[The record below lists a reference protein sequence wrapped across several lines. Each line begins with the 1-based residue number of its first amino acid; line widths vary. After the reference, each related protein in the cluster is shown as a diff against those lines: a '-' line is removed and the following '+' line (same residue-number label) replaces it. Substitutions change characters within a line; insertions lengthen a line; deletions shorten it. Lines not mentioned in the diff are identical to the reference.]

1 MIIGDFNETLWQFE
15 HFSVS
20 KRGEA
25 QMRAFRDVLQICEL
39 VDLGFSGVPY
49 TYDNRREGRSN
60 VKVRLDRALADNSW
74 RDIYSNSQVV
84 HLTSSCSD
92 HCPILLKFA
101 ADSRQSNRKKCLH
114 YEICWE
120 REPASTEV
128 ISLAWAEAGEKRTL
142 GDINFALGKVMGALQ
157 GWSKVKFK
165 NVSRAIEKAR
175 KDLAT
180 LVSHNADYS
189 EIRRSSDVLNELL
202 YREEMLWLQ
211 RSRISWLK
219 EGDRNTRFFHNKA
232 KWRAKKNRISKLRG
246 PDGTVVKSTHEM
258 EKIATDYFKDMF
270 TADPCIDQSRVSRL
284 FQEKVSPEMNVDL
297 CKDFTEQ
304 EIADALF
311 QIGPIKA
318 PGPDGFPARFFQ
330 RNWDAIKKDVVSAV
344 KSFFETSIMPEGVN
358 DTAIVLIPKVDQPME
373 LKDFR
378 PISLCNVIYKIVS
391 KCLVNRLRPILDEL
405 VSQNQSAFVPGRMI
419 TDNALLAFECFHFI
433 KRNKNANKAA
443 CAYKLDLSKAYD
455 RVDWVF
461 LEQTMCKL
469 GFAPRWIKW
478 IMTCLS
484 SVRYS
489 IKFNGTLLD
498 TFAPSRGLRQGDP
511 LSPFLFLFVA
521 DGFSRLMEERVA
533 AGDITPVKICRGA
546 PGISHLLFADD
557 TLLFFKADC
566 EQARLIKG
574 VLNEYALGTGQL
586 VNSNKCS
593 ILFDDT
599 SPAETQDAI
608 KNLLQIVC
616 HNFEDKYL
624 GFPTPEGRLNK
635 GKFQS
640 LQEKMWKRIILWGEN
655 YLSSG
660 GKEIMLKAVIQAIPV
675 YVMSIFRLPESV
687 CEDLNKLACNFW
699 WGADKGK
706 RKTHWRAW
714 SCLTKPKHNGG
725 LGFRDFRLF
734 NQALL
739 ARQAWRLLDKP
750 DSLCARVMKAKYYP
764 NGSLVDTAFGGNASP
779 GWRAIEHG
787 LTLLKK
793 GIVWRIGNGRSV
805 RIWRDPWIPRDHSRR
820 PITTKRNCRVKW
832 VSDLLGQDGS
842 WDVQNVSRVFLP
854 IDAEEILKIRTSVRL
869 EEDFLAWHP
878 DRLGQFSVR
887 SAYKLAISLDYAD
900 ESSSSSGQNH
910 MGSDL
915 EVQCAPEGEGLLL
928 ACCKQLP
935 C

>member
-1 MIIGDFNETLWQFE
+1 
-15 HFSVS
+15 
-20 KRGEA
+20 
-25 QMRAFRDVLQICEL
+25 
-39 VDLGFSGVPY
+39 
-49 TYDNRREGRSN
+49 
-60 VKVRLDRALADNSW
+60 
-74 RDIYSNSQVV
+74 
-84 HLTSSCSD
+84 
-92 HCPILLKFA
+92 
-101 ADSRQSNRKKCLH
+101 
-114 YEICWE
+114 
-120 REPASTEV
+120 
-128 ISLAWAEAGEKRTL
+128 
-142 GDINFALGKVMGALQ
+142 
-157 GWSKVKFK
+157 
-165 NVSRAIEKAR
+165 
-175 KDLAT
+175 
-180 LVSHNADYS
+180 
-189 EIRRSSDVLNELL
+189 
-202 YREEMLWLQ
+202 
-211 RSRISWLK
+211 
-219 EGDRNTRFFHNKA
+219 
-232 KWRAKKNRISKLRG
+232 
-246 PDGTVVKSTHEM
+246 
-258 EKIATDYFKDMF
+258 
-270 TADPCIDQSRVSRL
+270 
-284 FQEKVSPEMNVDL
+284 
-297 CKDFTEQ
+297 
-304 EIADALF
+304 
-311 QIGPIKA
+311 
-318 PGPDGFPARFFQ
+318 
-330 RNWDAIKKDVVSAV
+330 
-344 KSFFETSIMPEGVN
+344 
-358 DTAIVLIPKVDQPME
+358 
-373 LKDFR
+373 
-378 PISLCNVIYKIVS
+378 
-391 KCLVNRLRPILDEL
+391 
-405 VSQNQSAFVPGRMI
+405 
-419 TDNALLAFECFHFI
+419 
-433 KRNKNANKAA
+433 
-443 CAYKLDLSKAYD
+443 
-455 RVDWVF
+455 
-461 LEQTMCKL
+461 MCKL

-687 CEDLNKLACNFW
+687 CEDLNKLARNFW

-725 LGFRDFRLF
+725 LDFRDFRLF

-787 LTLLKK
+787 LALLKK

-805 RIWRDPWIPRDHSRR
+805 RIWRDP
-820 PITTKRNCRVKW
+820 
-832 VSDLLGQDGS
+832 
-842 WDVQNVSRVFLP
+842 
-854 IDAEEILKIRTSVRL
+854 
-869 EEDFLAWHP
+869 
-878 DRLGQFSVR
+878 
-887 SAYKLAISLDYAD
+887 
-900 ESSSSSGQNH
+900 
-910 MGSDL
+910 
-915 EVQCAPEGEGLLL
+915 
-928 ACCKQLP
+928 
-935 C
+935 

>member
-1 MIIGDFNETLWQFE
+1 
-15 HFSVS
+15 
-20 KRGEA
+20 
-25 QMRAFRDVLQICEL
+25 
-39 VDLGFSGVPY
+39 
-49 TYDNRREGRSN
+49 
-60 VKVRLDRALADNSW
+60 
-74 RDIYSNSQVV
+74 
-84 HLTSSCSD
+84 
-92 HCPILLKFA
+92 
-101 ADSRQSNRKKCLH
+101 
-114 YEICWE
+114 
-120 REPASTEV
+120 
-128 ISLAWAEAGEKRTL
+128 
-142 GDINFALGKVMGALQ
+142 
-157 GWSKVKFK
+157 
-165 NVSRAIEKAR
+165 
-175 KDLAT
+175 
-180 LVSHNADYS
+180 
-189 EIRRSSDVLNELL
+189 
-202 YREEMLWLQ
+202 
-211 RSRISWLK
+211 
-219 EGDRNTRFFHNKA
+219 
-232 KWRAKKNRISKLRG
+232 
-246 PDGTVVKSTHEM
+246 
-258 EKIATDYFKDMF
+258 
-270 TADPCIDQSRVSRL
+270 
-284 FQEKVSPEMNVDL
+284 
-297 CKDFTEQ
+297 
-304 EIADALF
+304 
-311 QIGPIKA
+311 
-318 PGPDGFPARFFQ
+318 
-330 RNWDAIKKDVVSAV
+330 
-344 KSFFETSIMPEGVN
+344 
-358 DTAIVLIPKVDQPME
+358 
-373 LKDFR
+373 
-378 PISLCNVIYKIVS
+378 
-391 KCLVNRLRPILDEL
+391 
-405 VSQNQSAFVPGRMI
+405 
-419 TDNALLAFECFHFI
+419 
-433 KRNKNANKAA
+433 
-443 CAYKLDLSKAYD
+443 
-455 RVDWVF
+455 
-461 LEQTMCKL
+461 
-469 GFAPRWIKW
+469 
-478 IMTCLS
+478 
-484 SVRYS
+484 
-489 IKFNGTLLD
+489 
-498 TFAPSRGLRQGDP
+498 
-511 LSPFLFLFVA
+511 
-521 DGFSRLMEERVA
+521 MEERVA

-687 CEDLNKLACNFW
+687 CEDLNKLARNFW

-706 RKTHWRAW
+706 RKTHWQAW

-787 LTLLKK
+787 LALLKK

-854 IDAEEILKIRTSVRL
+854 IDADEILKIRTSVRL

-900 ESSSSSGQNH
+900 ESSSSSGQNPQKIWDLIWKCNVPQKVKVFCWRAANNCLANQENKKKRNLERSEICCICGNETEDVSH
-910 MGSDL
+910 ALSRCPHAVHLWEAMKAAGSLSLNVAGNATGGSWFFDQIENTPAEERMMLCMMLWRIWFVRNELYHGKVPPPIAISKRFLESYCSSLLEIKQHPHADVVRGKHVVQQPTRMRSEANHLRRVVPARWEKPQMGWMKLNVDGSYDSNSSKGGIGVVLRDSVGTVIFSACGFL
-915 EVQCAPEGEGLLL
+915 ERCSSPLESELL
-928 ACCKQLP
+928 ACKEGINLALQWTLLPIILESDCLIAVNMIQSVKKEMSQLAYLVRDIRELMMGGRDIRVSKIQRSQNNVSHFLANRGRTNSCSVFWP
-935 C
+935 DESCNLISQTVHDEALAE